1 MAKSLKQIQAEALNE
16 GNLDVFANNRK
27 DYLSDGETPITALL
41 LGQVAGEFVLK
52 VIENINRLGLTD
64 RGSLTDDLSQ
74 GDIEKLG
81 NGGYSVEI
89 GYAPD
94 TAAAKYADYVDKGVK
109 GWQSATKAPNSPYQY
124 RKPQPRPR
132 KRNIGGQPYKPGP
145 MVQAIRGWVER
156 QGLSARFED
165 QRSGLS
171 TLQGKRGELAGQ
183 QDAATTLAFLIAR
196 NIKRTG
202 LPTTRYFSG
211 EIDNYFGKA
220 FAQAVAK
227 AIGQDVRIYI
237 RQSQPGQNR

>member
-16 GNLDVFANNRK
+16 GKLDVFANNRK

-41 LGQVAGEFVLK
+41 LGQTAGEFVLK

-64 RGSLTDDLSQ
+64 RGGLTDDLSQ
-74 GDIEKLG
+74 GDIEKMA

-89 GYAPD
+89 GYGPE
-94 TAAAKYADYVDKGVK
+94 TAAAKYADFVDKGVK
-109 GWQSATKAPNSPYQY
+109 GVKSQAKAPNSPYSY
-124 RKPQPRPR
+124 RKLSVPPVMLNAL
-132 KRNIGGQPYKPGP
+132 K
-145 MVQAIRGWVER
+145 GWVQR
-156 QGLSARFED
+156 QGLSARSED

-171 TLQGKRGELAGQ
+171 AVQRKRAGITSQ
-183 QDAATTLAFLIAR
+183 TDPTTTLAFLIAR

>member
-1 MAKSLKQIQAEALNE
+1 MAKSLKQIQAEALKE
-16 GNLDVFANNRK
+16 GNLDVFANNRQ

-74 GDIEKLG
+74 GDIEILG

-94 TAAAKYADYVDKGVK
+94 TAAAKYADFVDKGVK
-109 GWQSATKAPNSPYQY
+109 GVKSSAKAPNSPYSY
-124 RKPQPRPR
+124 RKLSVPPVML
-132 KRNIGGQPYKPGP
+132 N
-145 MVQAIRGWVER
+145 AIRGWADR
-156 QGLSARFED
+156 QGLSARAED
-165 QRSGLS
+165 QTRDLS
-171 TLQGKRGELAGQ
+171 ALQVKRGGIPR
-183 QDAATTLAFLIAR
+183 DPKTTLAYLIAR

-237 RQSQPGQNR
+237 RQSQPGQSR

>member
-94 TAAAKYADYVDKGVK
+94 TAAAKYADFVDKGVK
-109 GWQSATKAPNSPYQY
+109 SVKSSAKAPNSPYSY
-124 RKPQPRPR
+124 RKLSVPPVML
-132 KRNIGGQPYKPGP
+132 N
-145 MVQAIRGWVER
+145 AIRGWADR
-156 QGLSARFED
+156 QGLSARAED
-165 QRSGLS
+165 QTRDLS
-171 TLQGKRGELAGQ
+171 ALQVKRGGIPR
-183 QDAATTLAFLIAR
+183 DPKTTLAYLIAR

-227 AIGQDVRIYI
+227 AIGQDIRIYI
-237 RQSQPGQNR
+237 RQSQPGQSR

>member
-1 MAKSLKQIQAEALNE
+1 MARSLEQIQREALNE
-16 GNLDVFANNRK
+16 GFLDQFARNQQ
-27 DYLSDGETPITALL
+27 DYLADGEAPVTALL
-41 LGQVAGEFVLK
+41 LAQTAGEFILK
-52 VIENINRLGLTD
+52 VIDNINRLGLTD
-64 RGSLTDDLSQ
+64 RGGLTDDLSQ
-74 GDIEKLG
+74 GDIEKMA

-89 GYAPD
+89 GYGPE

-124 RKPQPRPR
+124 SKPQPRPR

-171 TLQGKRGELAGQ
+171 AVQTKRAGITSQ
-183 QDAATTLAFLIAR
+183 TDPTTTLAFLIAR

>member
-1 MAKSLKQIQAEALNE
+1 MARSLEQIQREALNE
-16 GNLDVFANNRK
+16 GFLDQFASNRK
-27 DYLSDGETPITALL
+27 DYLADGEAPVTALL

-64 RGSLTDDLSQ
+64 RGGLTDDLSQ

-94 TAAAKYADYVDKGVK
+94 TAAAKYADFVDKGVK
-109 GWQSATKAPNSPYQY
+109 GVKSQAKAPNSPYSY
-124 RKPQPRPR
+124 RKLSVPPVML
-132 KRNIGGQPYKPGP
+132 N
-145 MVQAIRGWVER
+145 AIRGWVDR
-156 QGLSARFED
+156 QGLSARAED
-165 QRSGLS
+165 QTRDRSA
-171 TLQGKRGELAGQ
+171 LQVKRGGIPR
-183 QDAATTLAFLIAR
+183 DPKTTLAYLIAR

-227 AIGQDVRIYI
+227 AIGQDIRIYI

>member
-1 MAKSLKQIQAEALNE
+1 MAKSISQIQAEAQNE
-16 GNLDVFANNRK
+16 GFLDRFASNRQ
-27 DYLSDGETPITALL
+27 DYLADGEAPVTALL

-64 RGSLTDDLSQ
+64 RGGLTDDLSQ
-74 GDIEKLG
+74 GDIEKMA

-94 TAAAKYADYVDKGVK
+94 TDAAKYADFVDKGVK
-109 GWQSATKAPNSPYQY
+109 GVKSSAKAPNSPYSY
-124 RKPQPRPR
+124 RKLSVPPVML
-132 KRNIGGQPYKPGP
+132 N
-145 MVQAIRGWVER
+145 AIRGWADR
-156 QGLSARFED
+156 QGLSARAED
-165 QRSGLS
+165 QTRDLS
-171 TLQGKRGELAGQ
+171 ALQLKRGGIPR
-183 QDAATTLAFLIAR
+183 DPTTTLAYLIAR

-237 RQSQPGQNR
+237 RQSQPGQSR

>member
-1 MAKSLKQIQAEALNE
+1 MAKSLKQIQTEALNE
-16 GNLDVFANNRK
+16 GKLDVFANNRT

-41 LGQVAGEFVLK
+41 LGQTAGEFVLK

-64 RGSLTDDLSQ
+64 QGSLTDDLSQ
-74 GDIEKLG
+74 GDIEILG

-89 GYAPD
+89 GYAPE
-94 TAAAKYADYVDKGVK
+94 TAAAKYADFVDKGVK
-109 GWQSATKAPNSPYQY
+109 GVKSQAKAPNSPYSY
-124 RKPQPRPR
+124 RKLSVPPVML
-132 KRNIGGQPYKPGP
+132 N
-145 MVQAIRGWVER
+145 AIRGWVDR
-156 QGLSARFED
+156 QGLSARAED
-165 QRSGLS
+165 QTRDLS
-171 TLQGKRGELAGQ
+171 ALQVKRGGIPR
-183 QDAATTLAFLIAR
+183 DPKTTLAYLIAR

-227 AIGQDVRIYI
+227 AIGQDIRIYI

>member
-94 TAAAKYADYVDKGVK
+94 TAAAKYADFVDKGVK
-109 GWQSATKAPNSPYQY
+109 GVKSSAKAPNSPYSY
-124 RKPQPRPR
+124 RKLSVPPVML
-132 KRNIGGQPYKPGP
+132 N
-145 MVQAIRGWVER
+145 AIRGWADR
-156 QGLSARFED
+156 QGLSARAED
-165 QRSGLS
+165 QTRDLS
-171 TLQGKRGELAGQ
+171 ALQVKRGGIPR
-183 QDAATTLAFLIAR
+183 DPKTTLAYLIAR

-227 AIGQDVRIYI
+227 AIGQDIRIYI
-237 RQSQPGQNR
+237 RQSQPGQSR

>member
-1 MAKSLKQIQAEALNE
+1 MARSISQIQAEAQNE
-16 GNLDVFANNRK
+16 GFLDRFASNRQ
-27 DYLSDGETPITALL
+27 DYLADGEAPVTALL

-64 RGSLTDDLSQ
+64 RGGLTDDLSQ
-74 GDIEKLG
+74 GDIEKMA

-89 GYAPD
+89 GYGPE
-94 TAAAKYADYVDKGVK
+94 TAAAKYADFVDKGVK
-109 GWQSATKAPNSPYQY
+109 GVKSQAKAPNSPYSY
-124 RKPQPRPR
+124 RKLSVPPVMLNAL
-132 KRNIGGQPYKPGP
+132 K
-145 MVQAIRGWVER
+145 GWVQR
-156 QGLSARFED
+156 QGLSARSED

-171 TLQGKRGELAGQ
+171 AVQRKRAGITSQ
-183 QDAATTLAFLIAR
+183 ADPTTTLAFLIAR

>member
-1 MAKSLKQIQAEALNE
+1 MARSIEQIQREALNE

-41 LGQVAGEFVLK
+41 LAQTAGEFVLK

-64 RGSLTDDLSQ
+64 QGSLTDDLSE
-74 GDIEKLG
+74 GDIEILG
-81 NGGYSVEI
+81 GGVYSVEI

-94 TAAAKYADYVDKGVK
+94 TDAAKYADFVDKGVK
-109 GWQSATKAPNSPYQY
+109 GWESSTKAPNSPYQY
-124 RKPQPRPR
+124 KKPQARSG

-156 QGLSARFED
+156 QGLSARSED
-165 QRSGLS
+165 QQSGLS
-171 TLQGKRGELAGQ
+171 ALQVKRGGIPR
-183 QDAATTLAFLIAR
+183 DPKTTLAFLIAR

-227 AIGQDVRIYI
+227 AIGQDIRIYI
-237 RQSQPGQNR
+237 RQSQPDRNR